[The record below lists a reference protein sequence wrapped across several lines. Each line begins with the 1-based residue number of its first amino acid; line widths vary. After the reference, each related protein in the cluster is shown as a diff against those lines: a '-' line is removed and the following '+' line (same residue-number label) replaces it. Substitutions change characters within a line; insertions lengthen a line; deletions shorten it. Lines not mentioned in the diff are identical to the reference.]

1 MTESSTAPAEF
12 STGEVGHKGRPPV
25 VLQLLPRLES
35 GGVERGTIEIAAALA
50 RAGWKPLVA
59 STGGPMEHQLTRAG
73 GRHFTLPLA
82 AKSPWSVYANIARLA
97 RLIEAEGVDIVH
109 ARSRI
114 PAWSGCFA
122 ARRTGARFVTTYH
135 GTYFGGGGLKRWYNS
150 IMLRGERVIV
160 TSQFIREHVLER
172 YSLDPS
178 RLRFIP
184 RGVDTVEFDPERAAP
199 ERRISLLKEWRIPDH
214 ALIVTLP
221 ARLTAWK
228 GQEIMIDAIA
238 RLGHSDVYCLLLG
251 EDHQHG
257 RVRRRLEARASA
269 RGLGDRVRIVGI
281 CRDMPAA
288 YMLSDVVVSASILP
302 EAFGR
307 TMIEAQAMGR
317 PVIATD
323 HGGVRETVRPGETG
337 WLVPPGDVDA
347 LAGALRKAL
356 SLTPRERERMAQA
369 AIAHTR
375 AEYDVRLM
383 CERTLAVYRE
393 LLSPGQRARA

>member
-1 MTESSTAPAEF
+1 
-12 STGEVGHKGRPPV
+12 
-25 VLQLLPRLES
+25 
-35 GGVERGTIEIAAALA
+35 
-50 RAGWKPLVA
+50 
-59 STGGPMEHQLTRAG
+59 
-73 GRHFTLPLA
+73 
-82 AKSPWSVYANIARLA
+82 
-97 RLIEAEGVDIVH
+97 
-109 ARSRI
+109 
-114 PAWSGCFA
+114 
-122 ARRTGARFVTTYH
+122 
-135 GTYFGGGGLKRWYNS
+135 
-150 IMLRGERVIV
+150 
-160 TSQFIREHVLER
+160 
-172 YSLDPS
+172 
-178 RLRFIP
+178 
-184 RGVDTVEFDPERAAP
+184 
-199 ERRISLLKEWRIPDH
+199 
-214 ALIVTLP
+214 
-221 ARLTAWK
+221 
-228 GQEIMIDAIA
+228 
-238 RLGHSDVYCLLLG
+238 
-251 EDHQHG
+251 
-257 RVRRRLEARASA
+257 
-269 RGLGDRVRIVGI
+269 
-281 CRDMPAA
+281 MPAA